1 MRNQAVFLWYFC
13 NMLQVKNVSFTY
25 TKSKVLN
32 NISFDL
38 AKGKTLA
45 IIGESGSGKST
56 LLKLIYGEFD
66 LKEGEVWWNNKQVL
80 GPAFNLIVGYDF
92 MKYVTQEF
100 DLMPYTTVEEN
111 VGKHLS
117 RFYPEQKEKRTNEL
131 LRVVELEAFANTKV
145 KNLSGGQKQR
155 VALARALAKEP
166 EILLLDEPFS
176 HIDNFKKQSLRRSIF
191 SYLRKNSISCL
202 VATHDKNDVLGFAD
216 DMIVLDEKKIVIK
229 DTPQN
234 VYRNPKLPLVAS
246 FFEEFSIIDG
256 VIYYAHQLQIVENSK
271 HKAEVKRSYFNGK
284 NWLIEATHQSN
295 SIFIEHHCK
304 LKPNSS
310 LFFKIFQ

>member
-1 MRNQAVFLWYFC
+1 
-13 NMLQVKNVSFTY
+13 MLQVKNVSFAY
-25 TKSKVLN
+25 SKSKVLN
-32 NISFDL
+32 NISFNL
-38 AKGKTLA
+38 TKGETLA

-66 LKEGEVWWNNKQVL
+66 LKEGEVWWENKQIL
-80 GPAFNLIVGYDF
+80 GPAFNLVVGYDF

-111 VGKHLS
+111 IGKYLS

-131 LRVVELEAFANTKV
+131 IKVVELEAFTKTKI

-191 SYLRKNSISCL
+191 GYLNENKISCI

-216 DMIVLDEKKIVIK
+216 DMIVLHEKKIVIK
-229 DTPQN
+229 DSPKN
-234 VYRNPKLPLVAS
+234 IYNNPKLPLVAS
-246 FFEEFSIIDG
+246 FFDEFSIIDG
-256 VIYYAHQLQIVENSK
+256 TIYYAHQLRIVEKSK
-271 HKAEVKRSYFNGK
+271 HKAEVRRSYFNGR
-284 NWLIEATHQSN
+284 NWIIEATYESN

-304 LKPNSS
+304 LIPNSP
-310 LFFKIFQ
+310 FHFKILK